1 MIFLYKKECIYVLK
15 LFVNIEGQK
24 YYYIIIIKYYYTSE
38 NQIIICKSLLVYY
51 FIRNQNKS
59 GAGAE

>member
-15 LFVNIEGQK
+15 LFVNMEGVC
-24 YYYIIIIKYYYTSE
+24 TSE
-38 NQIIICKSLLVYY
+38 NQIIICKSLLIYY